1 MTPCAPEDTVL
12 KLVRCPTCAG
22 DSIYALSNRFRP
34 FCSKRCKNIDLGA
47 WASEQFAVPSE
58 APLDDNVIGSPPA

>member
-12 KLVRCPTCAG
+12 KLVRCPTCGG

-34 FCSKRCKNIDLGA
+34 FCGERCKNIDLGA
-47 WASEQFAVPSE
+47 WASEQFAVPAQTS
-58 APLDDNVIGSPPA
+58 PDDHMTDSPPA